1 MKTSVPDHS
10 GKLLDQVSDDMS
22 LTHTPSRKRSARKAT
37 ARASEA
43 SRRRTDTA
51 AAVQHSQ
58 PVSQA
63 TNYNPEGV
71 M

>member
-1 MKTSVPDHS
+1 MTSVPDHS
-10 GKLLDQVSDDMS
+10 GKLLDQVTDDMG
-22 LTHTPSRKRSARKAT
+22 LTHTSTRKRGARRPSSA
-37 ARASEA
+37 
-43 SRRRTDTA
+43 RRRTGTA

-71 M
+71 K